1 MKTSVLAAQLRN
13 VQSSIVAVA
22 AAKVGVSQ
30 A

>member
-1 MKTSVLAAQLRN
+1 MTSVLAGQLRN
-13 VQSSIVAVA
+13 VQSSKVVVA

>member
-1 MKTSVLAAQLRN
+1 MTTSVLAAQLRN

-22 AAKVGVSQ
+22 IAKAGVSR